1 MAHELDT
8 FADGRAR
15 MVYQKGIHPW
25 HGLGQ
30 EITDPWD
37 IPLTLE
43 EAGLNFK
50 YIVADDMVMVQNS
63 TGDFRMVEA
72 EYNRTVIKREQGQ
85 ADVQLTGVG
94 SHWTAKGHQPADLI
108 QFFQEVSD
116 KVQGHAHITTAGSL
130 RRGGCVFGAAKFD
143 KQVEVFGQDPSNFY
157 LNYLMSVYKSSDK
170 VKLSGVQVVC
180 NNTFEA
186 DFNRDAGSSI
196 SLPHYKALDSEAV
209 TRLVDQIG
217 LVDLDAVQKDL
228 ERMSRTPLRSPGD
241 RENFFQVALV
251 GHGADVI
258 SFDDKRREKLERE
271 LSELEHCYLDSPGQD
286 LDVRRQNAYG
296 AFSAVCNWVDSPDP
310 KQRYGR
316 RTTTDGK
323 WSSILYGGSFDSGRS
338 IKTRAWDQA
347 MSLAA

>member
-15 MVYQKGIHPW
+15 MVYQKGVHPW

-50 YIVADDMVMVQNS
+50 YIVAEDKVLLRDEDGTFSMHW
-63 TGDFRMVEA
+63 A
-72 EYNRTVIKREQGQ
+72 EYNRTVLKRELGRD
-85 ADVQLTGVG
+85 DVQLTGVG
-94 SHWTAKGHQPADLI
+94 SHWTAEGHQPADLI
-108 QFFQEVSD
+108 QFFQEVSE

-228 ERMSRTPLRSPGD
+228 ERMSRVLLSPND
-241 RENFFQVALV
+241 REDYFTVALV
-251 GHGADVI
+251 GQDANII
-258 SFDDKRREKLERE
+258 SFEEKRMEKLERE
-271 LSELEHCYLDSPGQD
+271 LSELQHCYLDSPGQD
-286 LDVRRQNAYG
+286 LDVRRGTAYG

-310 KQRYGR
+310 QQRYGR

-347 MSLAA
+347 MGLAA

>member
-1 MAHELDT
+1 MSHELDT

-15 MVYQKGIHPW
+15 MVYQEGVNPW

-30 EITDPWD
+30 VITDPYN

-50 YIVADDMVMVQNS
+50 YVVLEDTVRVRNKLGH
-63 TGDFRMVEA
+63 TLTVEA
-72 EYNRTVIKREQGQ
+72 DYNRTVVKRETNQ
-85 ADVQLTGVG
+85 DDIQLTGVG
-94 SHWTAKGHQPADLI
+94 SHWTAQGHQPSDLI
-108 QFFQEVSD
+108 QFFQEVS
-116 KVQGHAHITTAGSL
+116 KQVHGHAHITTAGSL

-143 KQVEVFGQDPSNFY
+143 KQVEVFGQDPTNFY
-157 LNYLMSVYKSSDK
+157 LNYLMSVYKASDK

-186 DFNRDAGSSI
+186 DFNRDSGSSI

-209 TRLVDQIG
+209 SRLVDQIG
-217 LVDLDAVQKDL
+217 LVDLDSVQADL
-228 ERMSRTPLRSPGD
+228 ERMSRTPLRSRGD

-251 GHGADVI
+251 GPGVVSLDE
-258 SFDDKRREKLERE
+258 KRQKKLERE
-271 LSELEHCYLDSPGQD
+271 LSELEQCYLDSPGQD
-286 LDVRRQNAYG
+286 LDVRRKNAYG

-310 KQRYGR
+310 KQAVGR
-316 RTTTDGK
+316 RTTVEGK

-338 IKTRAWDQA
+338 IKARAWDQA